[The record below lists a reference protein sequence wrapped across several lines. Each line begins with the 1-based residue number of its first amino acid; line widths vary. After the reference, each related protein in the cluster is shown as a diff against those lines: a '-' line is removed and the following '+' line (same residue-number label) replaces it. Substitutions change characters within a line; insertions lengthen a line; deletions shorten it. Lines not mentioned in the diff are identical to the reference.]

1 MEKVLQSVIDAA
13 PVIKKI
19 LNEKSAIIICDREGC
34 IYSSDGTEVKAV
46 MENGQQFNR
55 EVLQKSG
62 IGEVVFKN
70 KKVLRNL
77 FKKEIHGFDSK
88 SIAIPIIN
96 EKNEVVGC
104 LGINTNTE
112 EYVRIVSSTEE
123 LNNSLKETNTTVS
136 DIASGAVKLS
146 EKLNYM
152 VDNTKATEKLIEE
165 STQAVTLIESIA
177 KQSNLLGLNAAI
189 ESSRAGEY
197 GKGFS
202 VVAGEM
208 RKLALDSG
216 ESSKKISAALADMS
230 NSMKQIIDTINELG
244 EISTTQAA
252 SLEEVSATI
261 EHISSNSELLFNHM
275 NNN

>member
-1 MEKVLQSVIDAA
+1 MEKVLESMIDVA
-13 PVIKKI
+13 PVIR
-19 LNEKSAIIICDREGC
+19 NMFDEKSSIIICDKEGC
-34 IYSSDGTEVKAV
+34 IYSSDGKECKAV
-46 MENGQQFNR
+46 MEKGQKFER
-55 EVLQKSG
+55 DILEKSG
-62 IGEVVFKN
+62 IGEVVFRN
-70 KKVLRNL
+70 KKTLNSL
-77 FKKEIHGFDSK
+77 FKKEIHGFDAK
-88 SIAIPIIN
+88 STAIPIIN
-96 EKNEVVGC
+96 EKNDVVGC
-104 LGINTNTE
+104 IGISTNVE
-112 EYVRIVSSTEE
+112 EYVKVLTSSEE
-123 LNNSLKETNTTVS
+123 LNGSLKETNSTVS
-136 DIASGAVKLS
+136 EIAKGAVKLS

-152 VDNTKATEKLIEE
+152 VDNTKATEKLIGE
-165 STQAVTLIESIA
+165 SSQAVTLIESIA

-216 ESSKKISAALADMS
+216 EASKKISAALADMS
-230 NSMKQIIDTINELG
+230 NGMKQIIDTINELG

-261 EHISSNSELLFNHM
+261 EHITSNSELLFNHM